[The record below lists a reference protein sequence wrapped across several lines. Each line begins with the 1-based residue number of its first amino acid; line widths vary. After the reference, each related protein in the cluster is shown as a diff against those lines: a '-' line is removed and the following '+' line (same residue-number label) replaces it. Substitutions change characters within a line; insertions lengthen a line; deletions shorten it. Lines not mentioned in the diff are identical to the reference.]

1 MYSKDEAT
9 IFQSKICTISPFLL
23 SSWIHEQW
31 ENSNVFLKN
40 FIASFK
46 HLLFTVSF
54 LLKNSQTIQF
64 YYYIFFKLN
73 PICFVFVLSCLVYFV
88 LSHPR
93 PKAQNTDYYETPFT
107 RWLIPE
113 IFKPILLSFGYS
125 EKQANF
131 CFILFWATLVL
142 AQQDMDYNKTP
153 FTRWLISEF
162 FKDSCLGIIWGL
174 NNSDHKET
182 QKRKFKTFY
191 FIYEAWKFVKLSDH
205 TYARNSLT
213 NFEDEGRAITGN
225 GNAKSWFWK
234 KMKSQQTS
242 LNNSD
247 NKETH

>member
-1 MYSKDEAT
+1 MYSKDEET

-23 SSWIHEQW
+23 AEDM
-31 ENSNVFLKN
+31 SNEKIPMVFWRILMQVSNIYCSLFHFFWKIVKLYN
-40 FIASFK
+40 FAI
-46 HLLFTVSF
+46 
-54 LLKNSQTIQF
+54 
-64 YYYIFFKLN
+64 IFQVKLN
-73 PICFVFVLSCLVYFV
+73 LFCFCPVYFI
-88 LSHPR
+88 LRHPR

-153 FTRWLISEF
+153 FTRWLISEI
-162 FKDSCLGIIWGL
+162 FKDSCLGMIWGL
-174 NNSDHKET
+174 NNSDLKET

-191 FIYEAWKFVKLSDH
+191 FIYEAWKFVKLTDH

-247 NKETH
+247 HKETH